1 MHDLNKRH
9 LIIDDA
15 VLQDA
20 VNVVHSTRIGLA
32 RNTVIAAK
40 PIVIQQISTIVLQE
54 NKVDIKALADELPI
68 LLHFRGEFPIAVL
81 IVYEQ
86 ESGGLMFYPYR
97 MEDGRYCLYDM
108 GFDYVA
114 EGKLKVRAINPL
126 MEYIDEIEPKTIE
139 HMEAITSIA
148 LSFLQQLQEGTITLE
163 QTTTDFTKVNNKR
176 AGRGAEPIVNDW
188 VIKKDGVI
196 V

>member
-15 VLQDA
+15 IVQDA

-32 RNTVIAAK
+32 RNTVMAAK
-40 PIVIQQISTIVLQE
+40 PVVIQQMSAIVLQE

-86 ESGGLMFYPYR
+86 ESNGLMFYPYR
-97 MEDGRYCLYDM
+97 LEDNRYCLYDM
-108 GFDYVA
+108 AFDYIK

-139 HMEAITSIA
+139 HMEAITSVA
-148 LSFLQQLQEGTITLE
+148 LSFLQQLQEGTVTLE
-163 QTTTDFTKVNNKR
+163 QTTTDFTKVNRKR
-176 AGRGAEPIVNDW
+176 VDRGAEPIINDW